1 MQRLVYTVD
10 IDNEICELDYLH
22 RVLNEVIGEEVG
34 CCIKRSRLESS
45 DEINEIGEWEDED
58 GQDQ

>member
-22 RVLNEVIGEEVG
+22 NVLNEIVSEEIG
-34 CCIKRSRLESS
+34 CCISRSRLESE
-45 DEINEIGEWEDED
+45 DEINEIGEWEDN
-58 GQDQ
+58 